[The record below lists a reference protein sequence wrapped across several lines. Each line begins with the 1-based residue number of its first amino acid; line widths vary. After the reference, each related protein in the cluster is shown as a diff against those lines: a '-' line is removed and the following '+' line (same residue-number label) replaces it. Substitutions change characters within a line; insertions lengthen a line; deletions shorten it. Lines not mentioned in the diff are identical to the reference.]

1 MTRQRFIQNRR
12 AAAQRMQKRNA
23 SLMKGGRS

>member
-1 MTRQRFIQNRR
+1 MKSQRFIQNRQ
-12 AAAQRMQKRNA
+12 AAAQRLQKRNA

>member
-1 MTRQRFIQNRR
+1 MSQRFQQNRQADAKR
-12 AAAQRMQKRNA
+12 LQMRNA